1 MKKTL
6 ELICL
11 GEYLPKGIR
20 HSIWVLLLLTRFS
33 LANADPL
40 ELLSLDF
47 TTLPGDSL
55 QIQLSLSG
63 PAFSPRVF
71 HTDNPARIALDLPGV
86 SNKLGKK
93 LFPVGS
99 AGVQSLQAIA
109 VADRTRVVVNLL
121 KSVPFNTRV
130 EGNNIFVTLQKG
142 KTWSTTEPTRQI
154 LTAARPPVRPGTDA
168 YPLGQSIL
176 NLDFRRGEK
185 GEGRILVTLAN
196 PTMIAD
202 TREEGRKVVAYFP
215 SARLP
220 SNLARRLDVM
230 DFATP
235 VQYIDATEDSNGA
248 KLTITPSTEDF
259 EYSSYQSE
267 NLLTIEFRPLTT
279 VEKEE
284 AKKKTFAYGGQKL
297 SLNFQDIP
305 VRSVLQI
312 LADFTKEQFPPNG
325 LNLVA
330 SDTVGGNVTL
340 RLNDVPWDQA
350 LALVLKSKNLGKRQ
364 EGNIIQIL
372 PLDELNKQIK
382 EELEQQKVVEELEP
396 LKTEI
401 IQVNYTNAEDIK
413 KVLVGTMARTNVVT
427 GQQGAMAA
435 PTVASTTSLDV
446 SQSILSTR
454 GNVTVDAR
462 TNQIIVKDTTKN
474 LERIRDLVKQLDI
487 PIRQVLIEAR
497 VVIASNSFARE
508 LGSRFSVNPA
518 ASSANVQTNYGTVP
532 LPNNATPTVPTSTT
546 NGVTSSNSLFTTA
559 SALSDLGAA
568 GAIAGTPATLGV
580 TVLKVG
586 DYLLNLEL
594 SAAQAEGRSE
604 IISNPRLMTA
614 DQTKAIIK
622 QGNQIPVSSGST
634 ATTVASVSYK
644 DVVLELDVTPHIT
657 PNDNIRM
664 ELMIKKDNP
673 NGVVI
678 NGNPEIDTREINT
691 TVQVTN
697 GDTVVLGGVYNNDK
711 ITSTNKVPFFGD
723 LPGIG
728 FMFRYNAIQDNKS
741 ELLIFITPK
750 VIKQNLGQR

>member
-248 KLTITPSTEDF
+248 KLTITPSTVDF

-427 GQQGAMAA
+427 GQQGAMAT

-497 VVIASNSFARE
+497 VVIAGNNFARE
-508 LGSRFSVNPA
+508 LGSRFAVNNNIPGHTLTITDSTGKSVDA
-518 ASSANVQTNYGTVP
+518 TTMSIA
-532 LPNNATPTVPTSTT
+532 PN
-546 NGVTSSNSLFTTA
+546 GFFTTGN
-559 SALSDLGAA
+559 ALADLGAA

-728 FMFRYNAIQDNKS
+728 FMFRYNAIQDNKN

>member
-427 GQQGAMAA
+427 GQQGAMAT

-497 VVIASNSFARE
+497 VVIAGNNFARE
-508 LGSRFSVNPA
+508 LGSRFAVNNNIPGHTLTITDSTGKSVDA
-518 ASSANVQTNYGTVP
+518 TTMSIA
-532 LPNNATPTVPTSTT
+532 PN
-546 NGVTSSNSLFTTA
+546 GFFTTGN
-559 SALSDLGAA
+559 ALADLGAA

-594 SAAQAEGRSE
+594 SAAQAEGRTE

-634 ATTVASVSYK
+634 ATTVASVTYK

-673 NGVVI
+673 NGTVI

-728 FMFRYNAIQDNKS
+728 FMFRYNAIQDNKN

>member
-248 KLTITPSTEDF
+248 KLTITPSTVDF

-427 GQQGAMAA
+427 GQQGAMAT

-497 VVIASNSFARE
+497 VVIAGNNFARE
-508 LGSRFSVNPA
+508 LGSRFAVNNNIPGHTLTITDSTGKSVDA
-518 ASSANVQTNYGTVP
+518 TTMSIA
-532 LPNNATPTVPTSTT
+532 PN
-546 NGVTSSNSLFTTA
+546 GFFTTGN
-559 SALSDLGAA
+559 ALADLGAA

-580 TVLKVG
+580 TVLKIG

-594 SAAQAEGRSE
+594 SAAQAEGRTE

-614 DQTKAIIK
+614 DQTKAVIK

-728 FMFRYNAIQDNKS
+728 FMFRYNAIQDNKN

>member
-1 MKKTL
+1 MKKS
-6 ELICL
+6 L
-11 GEYLPKGIR
+11 GPFILGQYLPNGKNLWHPI
-20 HSIWVLLLLTRFS
+20 SVLLFLTWAS
-33 LANADPL
+33 LAHAEPL
-40 ELLSLDF
+40 QLLSLES

-55 QIQLSLSG
+55 QIQLTLSG

-86 SNKLGKK
+86 SNRLEKK
-93 LFPVGS
+93 QFPINVGG
-99 AGVQSLQAIA
+99 AQSIQAIA
-109 VADRTRVVVNLL
+109 VADRTRVVVNLV
-121 KSVPFNTRV
+121 KSVPYNTRV
-130 EGNNIFVTLQKG
+130 EGNSIYVVLLKGRAITPTESLQQA
-142 KTWSTTEPTRQI
+142 PV
-154 LTAARPPVRPGTDA
+154 AARPSARPVSDA
-168 YPLGQSIL
+168 YPIGQSIL
-176 NLDFRRGEK
+176 NIDFRRGEK
-185 GEGRILVTLAN
+185 GVGRILITLAN

-202 TREEGRKVVAYFP
+202 IREEGLKVVARFP
-215 SARLP
+215 AASLP
-220 SNLARRLDVM
+220 LTLARRLDVM

-235 VQYIDATEDSNGA
+235 VQYIDSTEDGNGA
-248 KLTITPSTEDF
+248 KLTITPVTEEY

-284 AKKKTFAYGGQKL
+284 AKKKNFAYAGQKL
-297 SLNFQDIP
+297 SLNFQNIP
-305 VRSVLQI
+305 VRSVFQI
-312 LADFTKEQFPPNG
+312 LADFTKEQYPPNG

-330 SDTVGGNVTL
+330 SDTVAGDVTL

-350 LALVLKSKNLGKRQ
+350 LDLVLKAKNLGKRQ
-364 EGNIIQIL
+364 QGNIIEIL
-372 PLDELNKQIK
+372 PADELNKQIK

-401 IQVNYTNAEDIK
+401 IQINYTNAEDVKI
-413 KVLVGTMARTNVVT
+413 VLVGTMAKTNIAT
-427 GQQGAMAA
+427 GAMAPNA
-435 PTVASTTSLDV
+435 TSASTTSLDV
-446 SQSILSTR
+446 SQSILTTR
-454 GNVTVDAR
+454 GNVTVDKR
-462 TNQIIVKDTTKN
+462 TNQLIVKDTAKN
-474 LERIRDLVKQLDI
+474 LEKVRDLIKQLDI

-508 LGSRFSVNPA
+508 LGSRFAVN
-518 ASSANVQTNYGTVP
+518 NE
-532 LPNNATPTVPTSTT
+532 LPNQTRTITDSTGKT
-546 NGVTSSNSLFTTA
+546 FDAKTLSIPSNGFFTTGN
-559 SALSDLGAA
+559 ALADLGAQ

-634 ATTVASVSYK
+634 ATTVASVTYK

-673 NGVVI
+673 NGVVL
-678 NGNPEIDTREINT
+678 NGNPEIDTREIT
-691 TVQVTN
+691 TSVQVTN
-697 GDTVVLGGVYNNDK
+697 GDTVVLGGVYDNTK
-711 ITSTNKVPFFGD
+711 ITNTNKVPFLGD

-728 FMFRYNAIQDNKS
+728 FMFRYNAVQDNKS

-750 VIKQNLGQR
+750 VIKQNMGQR

>member
-1 MKKTL
+1 MKKSL
-6 ELICL
+6 EPLNLAQCL
-11 GEYLPKGIR
+11 SKGIR
-20 HSIWVLLLLTRFS
+20 HSVWVLLLLTRFS
-33 LANADPL
+33 PVNADPL
-40 ELLSLDF
+40 ELLALDF
-47 TTLPGDSL
+47 TALPGDSL
-55 QIQLSLSG
+55 QIQLTLSG
-63 PAFSPRVF
+63 QAFSPRVF

-93 LFPVGS
+93 LFPVNTG
-99 AGVQSLQAIA
+99 GVQSLQAIA

-130 EGNNIFVTLQKG
+130 EGNSIFVTMQKG
-142 KTWSTTEPTRQI
+142 RTWSTAEPTRQL
-154 LTAARPPVRPGTDA
+154 LTAAHPTVRPVSDA
-168 YPLGQSIL
+168 YPLGQSIV

-185 GEGRILVTLAN
+185 GEGRILVTLAS

-215 SARLP
+215 SASLP
-220 SNLARRLDVM
+220 ANLARRLDVM

-267 NLLTIEFRPLTT
+267 NLLTIEFRHLTT

-312 LADFTKEQFPPNG
+312 LADFTKEQYPPNG
-325 LNLVA
+325 LNIVA

-350 LALVLKSKNLGKRQ
+350 LALVLKSKNLGQRQ
-364 EGNIIQIL
+364 EGSIIQIL

-401 IQVNYTNAEDIK
+401 IQINYTNAEDIK
-413 KVLVGTMARTNVVT
+413 KVLVGTMAKTNVVT
-427 GQQGAMAA
+427 GQAGVMTA
-435 PTVASTTSLDV
+435 PTATSTTSLDV

-474 LERIRDLVKQLDI
+474 LEKIRDLIKQLDI

-497 VVIASNSFARE
+497 VVIATNSFARE

-518 ASSANVQTNYGTVP
+518 ASSGNVATNYGTVP
-532 LPNNATPTVPTSTT
+532 VPNTVTPMVPTTTT
-546 NGVTSSNSLFTTA
+546 NGVTSSNALFATG
-559 SALSDLGAA
+559 SALADLGAT
-568 GAIAGTPATLGV
+568 GVTGMTPAVLGV

-594 SAAQAEGRSE
+594 SAAQSEGRSE
-604 IISNPRLMTA
+604 TISNPRIMTA
-614 DQTKAIIK
+614 DQHPAVIN
-622 QGNQIPVSSGST
+622 QGTQIPVTSGST
-634 ATTVASVSYK
+634 ATTVASVTYK
-644 DVVLELDVTPHIT
+644 DVVLQLDVTPHIT

-664 ELMIKKDNP
+664 ELKIKKDIP
-673 NGVVI
+673 LAPDQS
-678 NGNPEIDTREINT
+678 GNRAIDTRRIET
-691 TVQVTN
+691 TVQVSN
-697 GDTVVLGGVYNNDK
+697 GDTVVLGGVYENDK
-711 ITSTNKVPFFGD
+711 TNTVNKVPFFGD

-728 FMFRYNAIQDNKS
+728 FLFRYNYVNDSKN

>member
-248 KLTITPSTEDF
+248 KLTITPSTVDF

-427 GQQGAMAA
+427 GQQGAMAT

-497 VVIASNSFARE
+497 VVIAGNNFARE
-508 LGSRFSVNPA
+508 LGSRFAVNNNIPGHTLTITDSTGKSVDA
-518 ASSANVQTNYGTVP
+518 TTMSIA
-532 LPNNATPTVPTSTT
+532 PNGFFTPGNA
-546 NGVTSSNSLFTTA
+546 LA
-559 SALSDLGAA
+559 DLGAA

-580 TVLKVG
+580 TVLKIG

-594 SAAQAEGRSE
+594 SAAQAEGRTE

-614 DQTKAIIK
+614 DQTKAVIK

-634 ATTVASVSYK
+634 ATTVASVTYK

-673 NGVVI
+673 NGTVI

-728 FMFRYNAIQDNKS
+728 FMFRYNAIQDNKN

>member
-1 MKKTL
+1 MKKTV

-20 HSIWVLLLLTRFS
+20 YSIWVFLLLTRFS

-63 PAFSPRVF
+63 QAFSPRVF

-99 AGVQSLQAIA
+99 GGVQSLQAIA

-202 TREEGRKVVAYFP
+202 TREEGRKVIAYFP

-220 SNLARRLDVM
+220 ANLARRLDVM

-235 VQYIDATEDSNGA
+235 VQYIDATEDNNGA
-248 KLTITPSTEDF
+248 KLIITPSTEDF

-427 GQQGAMAA
+427 GQQGAMAT

-497 VVIASNSFARE
+497 VVIAGNNFARE
-508 LGSRFSVNPA
+508 LGSRFSVN
-518 ASSANVQTNYGTVP
+518 ND
-532 LPNNATPTVPTSTT
+532 LPNQTLTLIKPDGTSITANEKTVAS
-546 NGVTSSNSLFTTA
+546 NGFFTTGN
-559 SALSDLGAA
+559 ALADLGAA

-594 SAAQAEGRSE
+594 SAAQAEGRTE

-673 NGVVI
+673 NGTVI

-728 FMFRYNAIQDNKS
+728 FMFRYNAIQDNKN

>member
-99 AGVQSLQAIA
+99 GGVQSLQAIA

-154 LTAARPPVRPGTDA
+154 LTAAHSPVRPGSDA

-497 VVIASNSFARE
+497 VVIAGNNFARE
-508 LGSRFSVNPA
+508 LGSRFAVNNNIPGHTLTITDSTGKSVDA
-518 ASSANVQTNYGTVP
+518 TTMSIA
-532 LPNNATPTVPTSTT
+532 PN
-546 NGVTSSNSLFTTA
+546 GFFTTGN
-559 SALSDLGAA
+559 ALADLGAA

-594 SAAQAEGRSE
+594 SAAQAEGRTE

-634 ATTVASVSYK
+634 ATTVASVTYK

-673 NGVVI
+673 NGTVI

-697 GDTVVLGGVYNNDK
+697 GDTVVLGGVYDNTK

>member
-248 KLTITPSTEDF
+248 KLTITPSTVDF

-427 GQQGAMAA
+427 GQQGAMAT

-497 VVIASNSFARE
+497 VVIAGNNFARE
-508 LGSRFSVNPA
+508 LGSRFAVNNNIPGHTLTITDSTGKSVDA
-518 ASSANVQTNYGTVP
+518 TTMSIA
-532 LPNNATPTVPTSTT
+532 PN
-546 NGVTSSNSLFTTA
+546 GFFTTGN
-559 SALSDLGAA
+559 ALADLGAA

-580 TVLKVG
+580 TVLKIG

-594 SAAQAEGRSE
+594 SAAQAEGRTE

-614 DQTKAIIK
+614 DQTKAVIK

-634 ATTVASVSYK
+634 ATTVASVTYK

-673 NGVVI
+673 NGTVI

-728 FMFRYNAIQDNKS
+728 FMFRYNAIQDNKN